1 MSKVMISVPRE
12 FLRNLD
18 VLAQAEHRSRSELVR
33 EAVRVYVVT
42 RVEPRVGTQASS
54 ARRAAARILK
64 THLRWP
70 DSQTAESVIRHLR
83 QTRYGSGWKRS
94 SSTPR

>member
-18 VLAQAEHRSRSELVR
+18 VLAGAEHRSRSELVR
-33 EAVRVYVVT
+33 EAVRLYVAT
-42 RVEPRVGTQASS
+42 RIEPRTAITSSRTQ
-54 ARRAAARILK
+54 RAATRILK

-70 DSQTAESVIRHLR
+70 NGQTAESVIRHLR
-83 QTRYGSGWKRS
+83 QTRYGSGWKPS
-94 SSTPR
+94 SLTPR